1 MPRTSATP
9 GTPETPGTLLIRWEC
24 SSSGFPISLPCGSE
38 IDIRVTGNNPQLP
51 PFFPISNGGS
61 QSVTLGPG
69 NFVIDDLTF
78 YIPPLFSTSYSG
90 DCTSK
95 WPASGD
101 RYHKWRTTSYMHS
114 QKRRF
119 TSALSIINQPTN
131 FYFFTILLCCVI
143 H

>member
-90 DCTSK
+90 DCTQNG
-95 WPASGD
+95 PRQAIG
-101 RYHKWRTTSYMHS
+101 T
-114 QKRRF
+114 
-119 TSALSIINQPTN
+119 
-131 FYFFTILLCCVI
+131 
-143 H
+143 